1 MMFKP
6 CFRYKGMP
14 ISMLGL
20 PDFGLYKTQSF
31 RNSFS
36 ELKKKGYLT
45 ISENKAIISKAG
57 KRYIQKK
64 FNSMKQFSPSFPKDA
79 PKNLIVMYDIPQE
92 RKAEREWFRFHLKK
106 FGYKIIQKS
115 VWVGP
120 SPLPKEF
127 VNYIKKIYL
136 NDAVKVLK
144 LAKPYQPDFFKF

>member
-1 MMFKP
+1 
-6 CFRYKGMP
+6 
-14 ISMLGL
+14 
-20 PDFGLYKTQSF
+20 
-31 RNSFS
+31 
-36 ELKKKGYLT
+36 
-45 ISENKAIISKAG
+45 
-57 KRYIQKK
+57 
-64 FNSMKQFSPSFPKDA
+64 MKQFSPSFPKDA